1 MTRFACA
8 LHLEL
13 PCRATIHTAALIQD
27 LLPSTACTTRGGACA
42 ALARKVTSLAGAVH
56 GIFSTGAAP
65 NAFVF
70 VQKQIFPHLTT
81 GAVLGRAFTG
91 PTAVQGAFQAFVA
104 SGRRIGAQRTGI
116 RANSLPK
123 EFFLQTTCASGA
135 LSIAG
140 LAAQSGVTWHA
151 EPILVGILPLA
162 AAISP
167 VFANTIIQN
176 MSCFAT
182 CRAVGAGAKAFPA
195 TGIAGFA
202 NALSIELRL
211 KLPVRAALTALAA
224 GQKQWSFTG
233 AARGRRGTAEAALWA
248 WVTHPL
254 PRVVLAHGAAVFAS
268 TIYENLGTF
277 TSSAVGAIPYAC
289 GAWRFTALAHSS
301 LISVP
306 SGQTLC
312 EAFSLVQ
319 HQARATAEAFLGTPA
334 GFAVLWTKA
343 TPVGVA
349 LAVRKLPRRAL
360 GCT

>member
-27 LLPSTACTTRGGACA
+27 LLPSTAGTTCGRACA

-70 VQKQIFPHLTT
+70 VQKQIFPRLTT
-81 GAVLGRAFTG
+81 GAVLGR
-91 PTAVQGAFQAFVA
+91 A

-167 VFANTIIQN
+167 VFANTIIQD

-211 KLPVRAALTALAA
+211 KLPVWAALTALAG

-268 TIYENLGTF
+268 TIYKNLGTF

-289 GAWRFTALAHSS
+289 GAWRLAALAHSS

-334 GFAVLWTKA
+334 GFAVLRTKA